1 MNGTVFLE
9 FPYIYP
15 MNKTKLIL
23 AKAGMIILVILTMLS
38 YIPGI
43 ALIMVGTTIGWVKEF
58 LIMGVKQAEFELD
71 DFKTALHLLNL
82 DRLQEKNK
90 RRQEKIAERD
100 GTAPPK
106 NEFEETNPK

>member
-1 MNGTVFLE
+1 
-9 FPYIYP
+9 
-15 MNKTKLIL
+15 
-23 AKAGMIILVILTMLS
+23 
-38 YIPGI
+38 
-43 ALIMVGTTIGWVKEF
+43 
-58 LIMGVKQAEFELD
+58 MGVKQAEFELD